1 MAFPMWWLLIFL
13 AASLALCFVWNWW
26 RSLAL
31 KSSVW
36 TMMPILSLTV
46 TCENPPCPSLRTF
59 RPSFSPLRCLPEPC
73 SSLECCNN
81 YTETVSPFTFW
92 LLSFANSQFL
102 VITKSVPLAGRLK
115 AEFSSGEGGRTVM
128 IGWASQQGK
137 SVCPDRLLSR
147 EPPCFHGTVTYLTI
161 ISVSPPYFP
170 GGATPASSPDSHLGP
185 LCLLF
190 SSKKLFLPL
199 TENPS
204 LVLPSF
210 PVCPGS
216 SVFLPALSSC
226 TSALGLIC
234 IFWTLLHLLLFFHGQ
249 LLEFTYSFESESESE
264 VTQSCLTLGD
274 PVDCSPPGSSVHGIL
289 QARVLEWVAVAFS
302 AEPLLGGHNN
312 QRLSAMWFIQH
323 MKPILPMIVHMHV
336 GTKFLVS
343 SWWKNNICQQGLS
356 YTILSQMACLMDI
369 WHSCLQM
376 LSLAGLVTRIWVKF
390 LILAQCNHVS
400 MCPFVP
406 CTSGIPYSTDGAGCE
421 AGN

>member
-161 ISVSPPYFP
+161 ISLSPPYFP

-289 QARVLEWVAVAFS
+289 QARVLEWAVSSFS
-302 AEPLLGGHNN
+302 RGSSRPRDRTHVSRIACRRFNLWAMREAPPTPISKEISLSLNQWFPIGRELFFQEMFGSEWRRVCVTNCDMGRYCPLET
-312 QRLSAMWFIQH
+312 RDPIQH
-323 MKPILPMIVHMHV
+323 STMSRVDTPGKELPSPKHH
-336 GTKFLVS
+336 
-343 SWWKNNICQQGLS
+343 
-356 YTILSQMACLMDI
+356 
-369 WHSCLQM
+369 
-376 LSLAGLVTRIWVKF
+376 
-390 LILAQCNHVS
+390 
-400 MCPFVP
+400 
-406 CTSGIPYSTDGAGCE
+406 
-421 AGN
+421 

>member
-161 ISVSPPYFP
+161 ISLSPPYFP

-190 SSKKLFLPL
+190 SSKKLSLPL
-199 TENPS
+199 SPKTLPLFS
-204 LVLPSF
+204 PPFLSALVLLSFYQLWVPVQALWVSSAYFEPCSTSYFSFTVSFLNSPTPLKVKVKVKSLSRVWLLATPWTVAHQAPPSMGF
-210 PVCPGS
+210 SRQESWSGLSVPSPGDLLDPGIEPTS
-216 SVFLPALSSC
+216 PALRADAL
-226 TSALGLIC
+226 TSEPWGKP
-234 IFWTLLHLLLFFHGQ
+234 HLLLY
-249 LLEFTYSFESESESE
+249 LRKYL
-264 VTQSCLTLGD
+264 
-274 PVDCSPPGSSVHGIL
+274 
-289 QARVLEWVAVAFS
+289 
-302 AEPLLGGHNN
+302 
-312 QRLSAMWFIQH
+312 
-323 MKPILPMIVHMHV
+323 
-336 GTKFLVS
+336 FL
-343 SWWKNNICQQGLS
+343 
-356 YTILSQMACLMDI
+356 
-369 WHSCLQM
+369 
-376 LSLAGLVTRIWVKF
+376 
-390 LILAQCNHVS
+390 
-400 MCPFVP
+400 
-406 CTSGIPYSTDGAGCE
+406 
-421 AGN
+421 